1 MRWYDMEQRLR
12 EEIREAYGN
21 GEFATNSDDALCKIV
36 DGLVPVYTGDL
47 LRLALDRLE
56 LATAEPEVYAFN
68 GKHTAVNA
76 IAANTYY
83 DLLIAGQEY
92 LEELEDGEED
102 KDDEEPACRA

>member
-1 MRWYDMEQRLR
+1 MEQRLR
-12 EEIREAYGN
+12 EEIREAYDN
-21 GEFATNSDDALCKIV
+21 GELATNSDDALCEIV

-56 LATAEPEVYAFN
+56 LATAEPEVYAFD
-68 GKHTAVNA
+68 GEHTAVNA

-92 LEELEDGEED
+92 LEELEAGEED
-102 KDDEEPACRA
+102 EDDEE

>member
-1 MRWYDMEQRLR
+1 MTWHELEQRLH
-12 EEIREAYGN
+12 EDIKEAYDN
-21 GEFATNSDDALCKIV
+21 GELAGDTDDMLCKIV

-92 LEELEDGEED
+92 LEELEAGEED